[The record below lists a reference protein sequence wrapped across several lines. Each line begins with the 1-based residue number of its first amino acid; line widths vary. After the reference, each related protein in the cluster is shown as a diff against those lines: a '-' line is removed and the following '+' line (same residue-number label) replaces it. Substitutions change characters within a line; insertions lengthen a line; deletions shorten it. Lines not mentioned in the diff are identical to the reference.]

1 MRHGD
6 RLIDY
11 STDWVADGVFPTIS
25 RLNFSCGANI
35 QGILPISIARGNLRL
50 RRCRW
55 IAPGCRSGG
64 NLTAGDSLIASMIC
78 FGPGS
83 HFASSQTADMHCLP
97 NQTTVKRYRLAA
109 LLILLKWLLITGSL
123 PLFGYALLVD
133 RRDFRR
139 CFHCPYCAKDVAVRT
154 RQHRDLSAPEWAPD
168 QGSPRRPDF
177 IPKGTHCENHLSWL
191 GTCFFDYSPHDQ
203 ANTP

>member
-83 HFASSQTADMHCLP
+83 HFSSSQTADMHCLP
-97 NQTTVKRYRLAA
+97 NQTTVKRYRPAA

-139 CFHCPYCAKDVAVRT
+139 CF
-154 RQHRDLSAPEWAPD
+154 QHLRIYTTLQDAE
-168 QGSPRRPDF
+168 G
-177 IPKGTHCENHLSWL
+177 
-191 GTCFFDYSPHDQ
+191 
-203 ANTP
+203 

>member
-1 MRHGD
+1 MNRSMPHGD

-64 NLTAGDSLIASMIC
+64 NLTAARFSHCINDLLWARFSLRLIA
-78 FGPGS
+78 
-83 HFASSQTADMHCLP
+83 
-97 NQTTVKRYRLAA
+97 NR
-109 LLILLKWLLITGSL
+109 
-123 PLFGYALLVD
+123 
-133 RRDFRR
+133 
-139 CFHCPYCAKDVAVRT
+139 
-154 RQHRDLSAPEWAPD
+154 
-168 QGSPRRPDF
+168 
-177 IPKGTHCENHLSWL
+177 
-191 GTCFFDYSPHDQ
+191 
-203 ANTP
+203 